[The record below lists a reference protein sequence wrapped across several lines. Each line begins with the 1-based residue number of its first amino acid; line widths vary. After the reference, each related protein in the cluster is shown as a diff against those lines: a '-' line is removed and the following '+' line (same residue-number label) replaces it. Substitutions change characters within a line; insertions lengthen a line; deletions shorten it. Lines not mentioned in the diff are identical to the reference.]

1 MSRFVLSSSVLTDLL
16 DEPIK
21 YFGQYKLD
29 MKSVVAC
36 GITIMCD
43 PVPGQAKHHIFND
56 MVQIADTRLLREEA
70 DEMFDETTRLL
81 TDYLRQITGITR
93 PSVELLRFLG
103 NDPII
108 GVTG

>member
-1 MSRFVLSSSVLTDLL
+1 MSRFVLSSTSLADLL

-21 YFGQYKLD
+21 YFSQYNLD
-29 MKSVVAC
+29 LQSVVAC
-36 GITIMCD
+36 GIAILSAPMPD
-43 PVPGQAKHHIFND
+43 EAKHHIFND
-56 MVQIADTRLLREEA
+56 ITRIADNTPMRGEA
-70 DEMFDETTRLL
+70 DEMFDETARLL
-81 TDYLRQITGITR
+81 TDYLRTVTGVPK